1 LLSQETQSLAADRA
15 MDADDSSYASSSSFS
30 PPPSPADH
38 LRLPP
43 KRRAGRK
50 KFRETR
56 HPVYRGVRARAGGTR
71 WVCEVREPQAQA
83 RIWLGTYP
91 TPEMAAR
98 AHDVAAIALRGATAA
113 DLNFPDS
120 AHALPRAR
128 TAAPDD
134 IRRAAAQAAE
144 LYRPSSSSSSA
155 SGLLLHHGRRTIA
168 APPPP
173 LSLPPPEASSTCCW
187 TTSTA
192 TRGADTTPT
201 CCYGFL
207 DEDSIF
213 DMPGL
218 IHDMAWGMLLTPPAM
233 GRGLDWG
240 ALDDDDDHSHVDC
253 TLWTLDG

>member
-1 LLSQETQSLAADRA
+1 
-15 MDADDSSYASSSSFS
+15 MDADDSSSASSSSSS
-30 PPPSPADH
+30 PPASPADH
-38 LRLPP
+38 HLHRLPP
-43 KRRAGRK
+43 KRRTGRK

-56 HPVYRGVRARAGGTR
+56 HPVYRGVRARGGGTR

-128 TAAPDD
+128 TAAPED
-134 IRRAAAQAAE
+134 IRCAAAQAAE
-144 LYRPSSSSSSA
+144 LYRPSSSSA
-155 SGLLLHHGRRTIA
+155 SGLLQQHGRRTIV
-168 APPPP
+168 PPPP
-173 LSLPPPEASSTCCW
+173 LSLPPPEASPCCW
-187 TTSTA
+187 TTSTG
-192 TRGADTTPT
+192 TRGADGGDTAA

-207 DEDSIF
+207 DEDAIF

-218 IHDMAWGMLLTPPAM
+218 IDDMARGMLLTPPAM
-233 GRGLDWG
+233 GQRLGWG
-240 ALDDDDDHSHVDC
+240 ALDDDDDHHHSHVDC
-253 TLWTLDG
+253 TLWMVD

>member
-1 LLSQETQSLAADRA
+1 
-15 MDADDSSYASSSSFS
+15 MDADDSSSASSSS
-30 PPPSPADH
+30 PPVSPADH
-38 LRLPP
+38 HHHHSLPP

-56 HPVYRGVRARAGGTR
+56 HPVYRGVRARGGGTR

-128 TAAPDD
+128 TAAPED
-134 IRRAAAQAAE
+134 IRCAAAQAAE
-144 LYRPSSSSSSA
+144 LYRPSSSSSSYSA
-155 SGLLLHHGRRTIA
+155 SSGLLQQHARRTIT
-168 APPPP
+168 PPPP
-173 LSLPPPEASSTCCW
+173 EVSSACCW
-187 TTSTA
+187 TTSTG
-192 TRGADTTPT
+192 TRSAGGGGDSSTAAS
-201 CCYGFL
+201 CYGFL
-207 DEDSIF
+207 DEDAIF

-218 IHDMAWGMLLTPPAM
+218 IDDMARGMLLTPPAM
-233 GRGLDWG
+233 GRGAL
-240 ALDDDDDHSHVDC
+240 LDDDHHSHVDC
-253 TLWTLDG
+253 TLWMVD